1 MMRIAKPNP
10 LATGA
15 IHMPRYIPTI
25 TVLLAFLAA
34 GCEPRVVTSQPTAS
48 GGGSS
53 APAKSSVRRIAIIPK
68 GSTHDFWKSIHA
80 GAEKAAKEIGG
91 IQILFKGP
99 EKEDDREQ
107 QVILT
112 QHYLGGSVEGVV
124 LAPLDENALLPPVR
138 QLAKAGIPVV
148 IIDSA
153 LTGKVGKDFVSFVA
167 TDNIAGG
174 RLAGQRMAE
183 VLGGKGR
190 VLMLRH
196 AEGSAST
203 LQREQGFGE
212 ALAAHKG
219 IELVDPKRYSGPT
232 RATAQEASE
241 NLLTAHADI
250 QGVFC
255 SNESATFGMLLAL
268 RGRNLAG
275 KIHFVGFDASP
286 GLVEALG
293 KGELDGLVAQNPVR
307 MGYLGVKT
315 LIDHLD
321 GKPVEPRVDTGVMM
335 VTRENMNTPAAAELL
350 NPDLKSMLGS

>member
-1 MMRIAKPNP
+1 
-10 LATGA
+10 
-15 IHMPRYIPTI
+15 MPRHRVAPA
-25 TVLLAFLAA
+25 VLFAVLIL
-34 GCEPRVVTSQPTAS
+34 GCDPKVPTSQPNA
-48 GGGSS
+48 GGSGQGS
-53 APAKSSVRRIAIIPK
+53 LRAAGMRRIAIIPK

-80 GAEKAAKEIGG
+80 GAEKAAKELGG
-91 IQILFKGP
+91 VQILFKGP

-107 QVILT
+107 QILLT
-112 QHYLGGSVEGVV
+112 QNYLGGSVDGVV

-138 QLAKAGIPVV
+138 QLSKSGIPVV

-153 LTGKVGKDFVSFVA
+153 LSGDVGKDFVSLVA
-167 TDNIAGG
+167 TDNMAGG
-174 RLAGQRMAE
+174 RLAGERMAE

-203 LQREQGFGE
+203 LQRELGFSE
-212 ALAAHKG
+212 ALAMHKG
-219 IELVDPKRYSGPT
+219 VELVDPKRYSGPT

-241 NLLTAHADI
+241 NLLTAHTDI

-268 RGRNLAG
+268 RGRGLVG

-293 KGELDGLVAQNPVR
+293 KGEMDGLVAQNPVK
-307 MGYLGVKT
+307 MGYLGVMT
-315 LIDHLD
+315 LVNHLNR
-321 GKPVEPRVDTGVMM
+321 KPVEPRVDTGVMM
-335 VTRENMNTPAAAELL
+335 VTRETMSTPAAAALL
-350 NPDLKSMLGS
+350 NPDLKSLLGS

>member
-1 MMRIAKPNP
+1 
-10 LATGA
+10 
-15 IHMPRYIPTI
+15 MPRLSLVMSVMTAVFVSGCDPKGNSSKHGST
-25 TVLLAFLAA
+25 A
-34 GCEPRVVTSQPTAS
+34 GSASQGQA
-48 GGGSS
+48 G
-53 APAKSSVRRIAIIPK
+53 VRRIAIIPK

-80 GAEKAAKEIGG
+80 GAQKAATELGG
-91 IQILFKGP
+91 VQVLFKGP

-112 QHYLGGSVEGVV
+112 QNYLGGSVDGVV

-138 QLAKAGIPVV
+138 QLARAGIPVV

-153 LTGKVGKDFVSFVA
+153 LAGKVGDDFVSLVA
-167 TDNIAGG
+167 TDNVAGG
-174 RLAGQRMAE
+174 RLAGERMAE

-203 LQREQGFGE
+203 LQRELGFTE

-219 IELVDPKRYSGPT
+219 IELIDPKRYSGPT

-241 NLLTAHADI
+241 NLLTAHTDI

-275 KIHFVGFDASP
+275 KVQFVGFDASP
-286 GLVEALG
+286 GLVDALG
-293 KGELDGLVAQNPVR
+293 KGEMAGLVVQNPVK

-315 LIDHLD
+315 LVDHLNK
-321 GKPVEPRVDTGVMM
+321 KPVEPRVDTGVMM
-335 VTRENMNTPAAAELL
+335 VTKENMSTPAAAELL
-350 NPDLKSMLGS
+350 NPDLKSMLGL